1 MYSPL
6 VLPILSIL
14 AAMVSIQYG
23 AALAKGL
30 FPELGP
36 VAATLLRLWM
46 AAVLLAL
53 IYRPWRGT
61 SLRGRWPVLVG
72 YGVAMGLMNL
82 SYYLA
87 LQRLPMGI
95 VVAIE
100 FLGPLGVAIATSHRR
115 LDWLWVALAIA
126 GLLLLLPWQTTA
138 PTLDLV
144 GVGFALLAG
153 AGWALYILFGSR
165 TGSSHG
171 GRTVALGMILGAAAV
186 TPSVVLVDSTMLFN
200 PALLP
205 IALAVAVLSSAL
217 PYTLEMY
224 ALTRMPNQV
233 FSLFMS
239 VEPALAALMGAVV
252 LHEQL
257 TSLQW
262 LAIVCVMAASF
273 GSAMASQ
280 RRTSS

>member
-1 MYSPL
+1 
-6 VLPILSIL
+6 
-14 AAMVSIQYG
+14 
-23 AALAKGL
+23 
-30 FPELGP
+30 
-36 VAATLLRLWM
+36 
-46 AAVLLAL
+46 
-53 IYRPWRGT
+53 
-61 SLRGRWPVLVG
+61 
-72 YGVAMGLMNL
+72 
-82 SYYLA
+82 
-87 LQRLPMGI
+87 
-95 VVAIE
+95 
-100 FLGPLGVAIATSHRR
+100 
-115 LDWLWVALAIA
+115 
-126 GLLLLLPWQTTA
+126 
-138 PTLDLV
+138 
-144 GVGFALLAG
+144 
-153 AGWALYILFGSR
+153 
-165 TGSSHG
+165 
-171 GRTVALGMILGAAAV
+171 MILGAAAV